1 MVAALRPDLVDFAAV
16 GPDTSG
22 RRNIERALDT
32 GEDEMDVAAL
42 VAVNDVLA
50 PDERAI
56 MTHVAQYLQ
65 YELTH
70 GKVGTCCSL
79 CL

>member
-1 MVAALRPDLVDFAAV
+1 
-16 GPDTSG
+16 
-22 RRNIERALDT
+22 
-32 GEDEMDVAAL
+32 MDVAAL